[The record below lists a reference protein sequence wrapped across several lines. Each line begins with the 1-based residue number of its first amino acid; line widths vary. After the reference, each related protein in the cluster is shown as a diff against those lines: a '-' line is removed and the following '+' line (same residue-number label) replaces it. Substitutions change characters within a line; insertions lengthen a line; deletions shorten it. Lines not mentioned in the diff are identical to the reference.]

1 MIILDY
7 QRDRR
12 GRIMKITFIILWGIS
27 VLVWL
32 VFAISTIVNIITD
45 GDYVRYCILMLISVA
60 FMYLF
65 KILIDLS

>member
-1 MIILDY
+1 
-7 QRDRR
+7 
-12 GRIMKITFIILWGIS
+12 MKITFIILWGIS

-45 GDYVRYCILMLISVA
+45 GDYVHYCTLMLISLA
-60 FMYLF
+60 FMWIF